1 MLIPKFLD
9 QYLPSDSP
17 ISEEQPVGEPEA
29 DPDMSKSFQQIV
41 QDNGF
46 IFESHPVTT
55 QDGYKLNLFR
65 IKSQGGDSNKP
76 IVFLQHGILDSADC
90 WIMHY
95 NNVAPAFQ
103 LVRAGY
109 DVWLGNQRG
118 NKYSRSHTSLDV
130 NSKAYWQF
138 SFTEMGE
145 YDAPAQI
152 EYALSHTGR
161 SKVTYIGHSQGT
173 SQMFAALARN
183 PDYWRQKVNLFVA
196 LAPVTSLH
204 DTTSPLVRLMASI
217 QKTVE
222 DVADKLHIYTIF
234 GDGIS
239 DFITSA
245 FCKNLPDLCNELQRL
260 ATSHDPNLDDA
271 GRF

>member
-1 MLIPKFLD
+1 MMIPKLLEQFM
-9 QYLPSDSP
+9 P
-17 ISEEQPVGEPEA
+17 SEETPAAEQEQEVDPNA
-29 DPDMSKSFQQIV
+29 DPDMSKSFQELV
-41 QDNGF
+41 QQNGF

-55 QDGYKLNLFR
+55 KDGYKLNLFR
-65 IKSQGGDSNKP
+65 IRSGDGSKP

-95 NNVAPAFQ
+95 GNVAPAFQ

-118 NKYSRSHTSLDV
+118 NKYSKGHTSLDV
-130 NSKAYWQF
+130 KSKAYWQF

-152 EYALSHTGR
+152 EYALSYTGR

-173 SQMFAALARN
+173 SQMFAALSRQ
-183 PDYWRQKVNLFVA
+183 PDYWKQKMNLFIA

-204 DTTSPLVRLMASI
+204 DTSSPLVRMMTSI

-222 DVADKLHIYTIF
+222 DVADSLHVYTIF
-234 GDGIS
+234 GDGFS
-239 DFITSA
+239 QFLTSA
-245 FCKNLPDLCNELQRL
+245 FCK
-260 ATSHDPNLDDA
+260 
-271 GRF
+271 